1 MIVKMREIM
10 RATVLENE
18 DSDSVEDDE
27 NCDHDSEGDKRN
39 TDDENNY
46 TDYGDDD
53 EMATVLKIGE
63 KNVITIRLKVIIMTK

>member
-27 NCDHDSEGDKRN
+27 HCDRDSEGDKRN
-39 TDDENNY
+39 TDD
-46 TDYGDDD
+46 
-53 EMATVLKIGE
+53 
-63 KNVITIRLKVIIMTK
+63 